1 MPTNFWMFFIAALIP
16 MLTGFLWY
24 NPKTFEPAW
33 KKVNSFTDADLEDG
47 NMGIIFGVSY
57 LFNVMIAFALSG
69 IVIHQTSI
77 FQMMM
82 PEVMEAGSA
91 AQGQFNELM
100 SVYGNHHRNFGHGV
114 VHGVIITLFFVM
126 PMIGVNALFER
137 RGFKYIFIHTG
148 YWLIT
153 LSLMGGLLCETLK
166 YT

>member
-1 MPTNFWMFFIAALIP
+1 MPTNFWMFFVAALIP
-16 MLTGFLWY
+16 MVTGFLWY

-33 KKVNSFTDADLEDG
+33 KKVNNFTDKDLEGG
-47 NMGIIFGVSY
+47 NMAVIFGASY
-57 LFNVMIAFALSG
+57 LFNVLIGFALSG
-69 IVIHQTSI
+69 IVIHQTGV

-91 AQGQFNELM
+91 AESQFRELM
-100 SVYGNHHRNFGHGV
+100 NQYGNHHRSFRHGV
-114 VHGVIITLFFVM
+114 IHGVIITLFFVM

-153 LSLMGGLLCETLK
+153 LSLMGGLLCKTLN
-166 YT
+166 YA